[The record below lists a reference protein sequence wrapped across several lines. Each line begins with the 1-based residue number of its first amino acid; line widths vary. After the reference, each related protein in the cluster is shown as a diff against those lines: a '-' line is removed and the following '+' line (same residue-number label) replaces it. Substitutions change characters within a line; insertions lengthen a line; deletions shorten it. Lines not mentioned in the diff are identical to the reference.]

1 VVIHIVLL
9 LRIEDFEQEEVCVT
23 EVVVRLDSPPV
34 RPSVSRDGIIASVL
48 FCLALVAYFTA
59 NPRAAHLA
67 QPLPLG
73 LFVLLSGSYL
83 ALGVPEITRRLDAT
97 LSRRIVR
104 IIAGPA
110 VLWSACVIY
119 AAGAG
124 LPIGERGFVFAVYL
138 AIPSLILAT
147 GQAKPGQLPW
157 RELAAAA
164 SLGLGVKYH
173 LLPTLPV
180 PAPNGYDASRLV
192 GLVAGLYFFLV
203 ARPLAGVGYR
213 WSLTRRDVA
222 TAVLV
227 FVAYAAVALPIGFG
241 THFITWNPRAVAPTL
256 LLQPLII
263 YLVTAVPEEFLFR
276 GLIQNLL
283 VRWLSVPLGLAIA
296 SVVFGL
302 SHLPDPRYAAL
313 ATIAGFA
320 YGYVYLRTG
329 KVTASA
335 ITHALVDAVWVI
347 LLHR

>member
-1 VVIHIVLL
+1 M
-9 LRIEDFEQEEVCVT
+9 T
-23 EVVVRLDSPPV
+23 EVVVRLDSPSARPV
-34 RPSVSRDGIIASVL
+34 VSRDAVVASVL

-59 NPRAAHLA
+59 NAHGA
-67 QPLPLG
+67 HVARPLPLG
-73 LFVLLSGSYL
+73 LFVLLAGSYV
-83 ALGVPEITRRLDAT
+83 ALGVPDISGRLGEA
-97 LSRRIVR
+97 LGGRLVRIV
-104 IIAGPA
+104 AGPA
-110 VLWSACVIY
+110 VLWSACVLY
-119 AAGAG
+119 AAGTG
-124 LPIGERGFVFAVYL
+124 LSVGDRAVDFAVYL

-147 GQAKPGQLPW
+147 GQAKRGELPW

-164 SLGLGVKYH
+164 SLGAGVKYH

-180 PAPNGYDASRLV
+180 PTPGGYDASRLV

-203 ARPLAGVGYR
+203 AGPLDGVGYR
-213 WSLTRRDVA
+213 WSITRRDA
-222 TAVLV
+222 GTAVLV
-227 FVAYAAVALPIGFG
+227 FLVYAAIALPIGFG
-241 THFITWNPRAVAPTL
+241 SGFITWNPRAAAPSL

-283 VRWLSVPLGLAIA
+283 SRWLSVPVGLAIA

-302 SHLPDPRYAAL
+302 SHLPDPRYALL
-313 ATIAGFA
+313 ATIAGLA
-320 YGYVYLRTG
+320 YGFVYLRTG

>member
-1 VVIHIVLL
+1 M
-9 LRIEDFEQEEVCVT
+9 T
-23 EVVVRLDSPPV
+23 EVAVHLDSAPAPPV
-34 RPSVSRDGIIASVL
+34 PARDAVVAAVL
-48 FCLALVAYFTA
+48 FCLALVAYFAA
-59 NPRAAHLA
+59 NTHGAHLA
-67 QPLPLG
+67 RPLPLG
-73 LFVLLSGSYL
+73 LFVLLAGSYI
-83 ALGVPEITRRLDAT
+83 ALGIPEVARRLTESLARPAT
-97 LSRRIVR
+97 R

-110 VLWSACVIY
+110 VLWAACVLY

-124 LPIGERGFVFAVYL
+124 LSVGDRAVDFAVYL

-173 LLPTLPV
+173 LLPSLPV
-180 PAPNGYDASRLV
+180 PAPGGYDASRLV

-203 ARPLAGVGYR
+203 ARPLDGVGYR
-213 WSLTRRDVA
+213 WSLTRRDAA
-222 TAVLV
+222 TALV
-227 FVAYAAVALPIGFG
+227 VFLVYAAIALPVGFG
-241 THFITWNPRAVAPTL
+241 THFITWNPRAAAPGL

-283 VRWLSVPLGLAIA
+283 TRWLGVPVGLALA
-296 SVVFGL
+296 SVIFGL
-302 SHLPDPRYAAL
+302 SHLPDPRYAVL
-313 ATIAGFA
+313 ATIAGVA

>member
-1 VVIHIVLL
+1 
-9 LRIEDFEQEEVCVT
+9 
-23 EVVVRLDSPPV
+23 
-34 RPSVSRDGIIASVL
+34 L

-59 NPRAAHLA
+59 NAHGAHLA
-67 QPLPLG
+67 RPLPLG
-73 LFVLLSGSYL
+73 LFVLLAGSYV
-83 ALGVPEITRRLDAT
+83 ALGVPDIASRLNEA
-97 LSRRIVR
+97 LSGGLVR
-104 IIAGPA
+104 VFAGPA
-110 VLWSACVIY
+110 VLWSACVVY

-124 LPIGERGFVFAVYL
+124 LPVSERALDFAVYL

-147 GQAKPGQLPW
+147 GQASRGQLPW
-157 RELAAAA
+157 RELAVAA
-164 SLGLGVKYH
+164 SLGAGVKYH

-180 PAPNGYDASRLV
+180 PAPGGYDASRLA

-203 ARPLAGVGYR
+203 ARPLDGVGYR
-213 WSLTRRDVA
+213 WSVTRRDAA
-222 TAVLV
+222 TAAIVFLV
-227 FVAYAAVALPIGFG
+227 YAAIALPIGFG
-241 THFITWNPRAVAPTL
+241 TGFITWHPRAATPAL

-283 VRWLSVPLGLAIA
+283 SRWLSIPVGLAIA
-296 SVVFGL
+296 SVIFGL
-302 SHLPDPRYAAL
+302 SHLPDPRYALL
-313 ATIAGFA
+313 ATIAGLA